1 MESLVRLD
9 SYDPRIREYL
19 LKHRY
24 PVILEVFKT
33 AISISVMNY
42 LILIAC
48 SEQALLTGLSIMM
61 PHDPWEF
68 VLEKLQKLKDS
79 GGSAVLH
86 WSANFFFF
94 SIPVLLAFTRIIIKT
109 CMCIQGYVC

>member
-19 LKHRY
+19 LEHRY

-86 WSANFFFF
+86 WSAKIFF
-94 SIPVLLAFTRIIIKT
+94 SIPALLTFTRIIIKT